1 MGGWIPAR
9 AESYNPFMTRTV
21 LLVED
26 ESQVLRL
33 VVKVLEMRGYSV
45 LQAGT
50 SRKAIALGE
59 SHVGPIDLLLTD
71 VELDDS
77 MNGYEVA
84 NILRRSR
91 PRMKVLYTS
100 GYPLDFSVDAWAD
113 RIRKEI
119 QELMAFFMPKPFT
132 PATLTENVRHALHGL
147 QA

>member
-1 MGGWIPAR
+1 MEVVDSLR
-9 AESYNPFMTRTV
+9 TESYNLSMTGTV

-45 LQAGT
+45 LQAET
-50 SRKAIALGE
+50 SRMAIALGE
-59 SHVGPIDLLLTD
+59 SHVGTIDLLLTD

-100 GYPLDFSVDAWAD
+100 GYPLDFSADAWAD

-119 QELMAFFMPKPFT
+119 QELMAVFMPKPFT
-132 PATLTENVRHALHGL
+132 PSTLTENVRHALQDL
-147 QA
+147 PA